1 MKRKIII
8 IDDHS
13 HFRESLQ
20 HSIDQ
25 FENFEVVGTAGD
37 SREGEKIAMQLK
49 PDLAVVDL
57 SLPDKSGIQLTRILK
72 TILPE
77 LTVVIVSMHSKI
89 HYILGALQAGAL
101 GYLVKESVSK
111 TLFDCL
117 ESTLKGEHYMDA
129 ALSGEIATKLLDVA
143 TQQVDDNNNSAYG
156 ALSPREQQVMRL
168 LAQGAPTKDI
178 AKKLSISPKTVANHR
193 ANIMTKLD
201 IHNSAGLV
209 RYAAR
214 LGLLE
219 DAL

>member
-25 FENFEVVGTAGD
+25 FDNFEVVGTAGD

-77 LTVVIVSMHSKI
+77 LTIVIISMHSKI
-89 HYILGALQAGAL
+89 HYILGALQAGAH

-111 TLFDCL
+111 TLLDCL
-117 ESTLKGEHYMDA
+117 ESTLKGEHYLDA

-143 TQQVDDNNNSAYG
+143 TLQADNSNSSYG

-168 LAQGAPTKDI
+168 LAQGEPTKDI
-178 AKKLSISPKTVANHR
+178 ADKLSISPKTVANHR

-201 IHNSAGLV
+201 IHNSAGLI

-219 DAL
+219 DAV

>member
-1 MKRKIII
+1 
-8 IDDHS
+8 
-13 HFRESLQ
+13 
-20 HSIDQ
+20 
-25 FENFEVVGTAGD
+25 
-37 SREGEKIAMQLK
+37 
-49 PDLAVVDL
+49 
-57 SLPDKSGIQLTRILK
+57 
-72 TILPE
+72 
-77 LTVVIVSMHSKI
+77 MHSKI

-111 TLFDCL
+111 TLLDCL
-117 ESTLKGEHYMDA
+117 ESTLAGEHYLDA
-129 ALSGEIATKLLDVA
+129 ALSEEVAVKLLDVMA
-143 TQQVDDNNNSAYG
+143 QQVDSSSNSAYG

-168 LAQGAPTKDI
+168 LAQGEPTKDI
-178 AKKLSISPKTVANHR
+178 AEKLTISPKTVANHR

>member
-25 FENFEVVGTAGD
+25 FNDFEVVGTAGD

-72 TILPE
+72 TILPD
-77 LTVVIVSMHSKI
+77 LTIVIISMHSKI
-89 HYILGALQAGAL
+89 HYILGALQAGAH

-111 TLFDCL
+111 TLLDCL
-117 ESTLKGEHYMDA
+117 ESTLKGEHYLDA

-143 TQQVDDNNNSAYG
+143 TLQADNSNSAYG

-168 LAQGAPTKDI
+168 LAQGEPTKDI
-178 AKKLSISPKTVANHR
+178 AEKLSISPKTVANHR

-201 IHNSAGLV
+201 IHNSAGLI

>member
-1 MKRKIII
+1 MKSKIII

-20 HSIDQ
+20 HSIEQ
-25 FENFEVVGTAGD
+25 FNNFEVVGTAGD

-49 PDLAVVDL
+49 PDLAVIDL

-72 TILPE
+72 TILPD
-77 LTVVIVSMHSKI
+77 LTVIIVSMHSKI

-117 ESTLKGEHYMDA
+117 ESTLKGEYYLDA
-129 ALSGEIATKLLDVA
+129 ALSGEIATKLLDTT
-143 TQQVDDNNNSAYG
+143 TQQVDNNNSAYG

-168 LAQGAPTKDI
+168 LAQGEPTKDI
-178 AKKLSISPKTVANHR
+178 AEKLSISPKTVANHR
-193 ANIMTKLD
+193 ANIMTKLN

>member
-25 FENFEVVGTAGD
+25 FDNFEVVGTAGD

-77 LTVVIVSMHSKI
+77 LTIVIISMHSKI
-89 HYILGALQAGAL
+89 HYILGALQAGAH

-111 TLFDCL
+111 TLLDCL
-117 ESTLKGEHYMDA
+117 ESTLKGEHYLDA
-129 ALSGEIATKLLDVA
+129 ALSGEIATKLLDIA
-143 TQQVDDNNNSAYG
+143 TLQADNSNSAYG

-168 LAQGAPTKDI
+168 LAQGEPTKDI
-178 AKKLSISPKTVANHR
+178 AEKLSISPKTVANHR

-201 IHNSAGLV
+201 IHNSAGLI

>member
-1 MKRKIII
+1 MKSKIII

-20 HSIDQ
+20 HSIEQ
-25 FENFEVVGTAGD
+25 FNNFEVVGTAGD

-49 PDLAVVDL
+49 PDLAVIDL

-77 LTVVIVSMHSKI
+77 LTIIIVSMHSKI

-101 GYLVKESVSK
+101 GYLVKESVGK

-117 ESTLKGEHYMDA
+117 ESTLKGEYYLDA
-129 ALSGEIATKLLDVA
+129 ALSGEIATKLLDTT
-143 TQQVDDNNNSAYG
+143 TQQVDNNNSAYG

-168 LAQGAPTKDI
+168 LAQGEPTKDI
-178 AKKLSISPKTVANHR
+178 AEKLSISPKTVANHR
-193 ANIMTKLD
+193 ANIMTKLN

>member
-25 FENFEVVGTAGD
+25 FDDFEVVGTAGD

-77 LTVVIVSMHSKI
+77 LTIVIISMHSKI
-89 HYILGALQAGAL
+89 HYILGALQAGAQ

-111 TLFDCL
+111 TLLDCL
-117 ESTLKGEHYMDA
+117 ESTLKGEHYLDA

-143 TQQVDDNNNSAYG
+143 TLQTDNSNSAYG

-168 LAQGAPTKDI
+168 LAQGEPTKDI
-178 AKKLSISPKTVANHR
+178 ADKLSISPKTVANHR

-201 IHNSAGLV
+201 IHNSAGLI

>member
-1 MKRKIII
+1 MKRKIVI

-20 HSIDQ
+20 HSIEQ
-25 FENFEVVGTAGD
+25 FNNFKVVGTAGD
-37 SREGEKIAMQLK
+37 SREGEKIAMQLQ
-49 PDLAVVDL
+49 PDLAVIDL

-72 TILPE
+72 TILPD
-77 LTVVIVSMHSKI
+77 LTIIIVSMHSKI

-111 TLFDCL
+111 TLGDCL
-117 ESTLKGEHYMDA
+117 ESTLKGEYYLDA
-129 ALSGEIATKLLDVA
+129 ALSGEIATKLLDTT
-143 TQQVDDNNNSAYG
+143 TQQVDNNSAYG

-168 LAQGAPTKDI
+168 LAQGEPTKEI
-178 AKKLSISPKTVANHR
+178 AEKLSISPKTVANHR
-193 ANIMTKLD
+193 ANIMTKLN

-219 DAL
+219 DAM